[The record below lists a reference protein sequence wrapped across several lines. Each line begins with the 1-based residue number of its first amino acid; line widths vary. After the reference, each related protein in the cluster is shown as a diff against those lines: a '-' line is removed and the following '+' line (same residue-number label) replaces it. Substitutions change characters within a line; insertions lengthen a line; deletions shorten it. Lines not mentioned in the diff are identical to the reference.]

1 MLGDAFLAKNN
12 IQVFD
17 VLESNPVY
25 VAYSIQLVDGWD
37 SLYMGYKELAQFS
50 NPSSHVLRFKWT
62 QLQFKPSE

>member
-25 VAYSIQLVDGWD
+25 VAYSIQLVDG
-37 SLYMGYKELAQFS
+37 
-50 NPSSHVLRFKWT
+50 
-62 QLQFKPSE
+62 

>member
-1 MLGDAFLAKNN
+1 
-12 IQVFD
+12 

-62 QLQFKPSE
+62 PLQFKPSE